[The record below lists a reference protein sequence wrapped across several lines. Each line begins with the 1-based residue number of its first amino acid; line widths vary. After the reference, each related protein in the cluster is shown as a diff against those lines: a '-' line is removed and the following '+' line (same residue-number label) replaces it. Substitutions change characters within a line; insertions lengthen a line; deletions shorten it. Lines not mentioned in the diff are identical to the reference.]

1 MQSTFYQFTVKSL
14 LAGVLIGL
22 GCVIYVASP
31 INYVG
36 SFLFSLGLLTIMV
49 KGLYLY
55 TGKVG
60 DWNVSSTFRLIYMFV
75 LNGMACGATTYLFS
89 LTRIDL
95 SHIHDVVE
103 HKLGDPSMLSS
114 FILAIGCGAMMHIAY
129 SGFNKGKHPL
139 YVIMPVMFFMLA
151 GFEHSVANCGFFAMA
166 QVDMSLTDWTRLALI
181 VLGNGVGSWVFT
193 KFLHDPDA
201 HGVPPCFGSDEELHH
216 IKQSLTDHASGTLS
230 SDKREVAKRI

>member
-75 LNGMACGATTYLFS
+75 LNGMACGATAYLFT

-95 SHIHDVVE
+95 HHIHDVVE

-139 YVIMPVMFFMLA
+139 YVIMPVMFFFIFNDYAAGLSYYYFISGLIGILTTWILRKTTNEEKLLA
-151 GFEHSVANCGFFAMA
+151 QLEANKKEQKKKPSGLMA
-166 QVDMSLTDWTRLALI
+166 KL
-181 VLGNGVGSWVFT
+181 
-193 KFLHDPDA
+193 
-201 HGVPPCFGSDEELHH
+201 
-216 IKQSLTDHASGTLS
+216 
-230 SDKREVAKRI
+230 